1 MVLTVSCA
9 LFVSVVKGRP
19 GATAAPARSTMQ
31 YVTSASPTPTTVISA
46 PLFSHDR
53 PVTITF
59 DAPTAKCASVL
70 MINDHTNAVVPD
82 QNMNGSTGTIAPA
95 AVLNVALT
103 AERHGFGNAFSDKPN
118 SSCASDLS
126 NCSGC
131 SANFPANVFASSGEN
146 P

>member
-31 YVTSASPTPTTVISA
+31 YVTSASPTPTIVISA
-46 PLFSHDR
+46 PLFNHDR

-70 MINDHTNAVVPD
+70 MTNDHTNAVVPD
-82 QNMNGSTGTIAPA
+82 MNTNGITGTNAPA
-95 AVLNVALT
+95 PVLTIALT
-103 AERHGFGNAFSDKPN
+103 AASHGFGNVFSDNPN
-118 SSCASDLS
+118 SSCA
-126 NCSGC
+126 
-131 SANFPANVFASSGEN
+131 
-146 P
+146 